1 MSKIEEAI
9 EDFIQGHITD
19 LDFSDII
26 TSEVRDTWD
35 MDELDRVDETVD
47 RVDAIEAWIHDAED
61 KFSPQNV
68 INLENSVKNLVEHVN
83 TIQNESNDY
92 LMRIRD
98 LEDSA
103 ENLVDY
109 NKELLLRIRDLEDRL
124 NDYEEIREMA
134 WQSAHKKSFLS
145 FLHFWR

>member
-19 LDFSDII
+19 LDFSDMI

-61 KFSPQNV
+61 KLSIQNV
-68 INLENSVKNLVEHVN
+68 IDLENSVKNLVRHTN
-83 TIQNESNDY
+83 Q
-92 LMRIRD
+92 LQ
-98 LEDSA
+98 
-103 ENLVDY
+103 
-109 NKELLLRIRDLEDRL
+109 LRIEGLEKQA
-124 NDYEEIREMA
+124 N
-134 WQSAHKKSFLS
+134 KSFIQKLM
-145 FLHFWR
+145 FWR

>member
-19 LDFSDII
+19 LDFSDMI

-61 KFSPQNV
+61 KLSIQNV
-68 INLENSVKNLVEHVN
+68 IDLENSVKNLVRHTN
-83 TIQNESNDY
+83 Q
-92 LMRIRD
+92 LQ
-98 LEDSA
+98 
-103 ENLVDY
+103 
-109 NKELLLRIRDLEDRL
+109 LRIEVLEKQA
-124 NDYEEIREMA
+124 N
-134 WQSAHKKSFLS
+134 KSFIQKLM
-145 FLHFWR
+145 FWR